1 MSHGIRPDFMVQEA
15 GRGLLHSI
23 ETLILLVSYPSDGIE
38 LSTSRK
44 RKPGKVKRETGRARR
59 SFFFLIPIVLAI
71 AVLGYIVTQPAA
83 SVGVGSIAPEF
94 QLPVVGPDGLTG
106 ETVKL
111 SSFRGRVVLLEFME
125 SWCEYCRAVAPA
137 VESIRWDYEPRGV
150 AFISVAG
157 TDRGAS
163 AESTAAFIKEYQT
176 QWTYGLDS
184 NKSVFPQYH
193 IEATPTFFILD
204 QNGVIVSKYQGVA
217 TTEVLTSALDA
228 ALAG

>member
-1 MSHGIRPDFMVQEA
+1 M
-15 GRGLLHSI
+15 
-23 ETLILLVSYPSDGIE
+23 
-38 LSTSRK
+38 
-44 RKPGKVKRETGRARR
+44 
-59 SFFFLIPIVLAI
+59 FLIPIVLAI

-83 SVGVGSIAPEF
+83 SVGVGDIAPEF

-106 ETVKL
+106 ETAKL

-125 SWCEYCRAVAPA
+125 SWCAYCRAVAPA

-157 TDRGAS
+157 TDRGAN

-176 QWTYGLDS
+176 QWTYVLDS
-184 NKSVFPQYH
+184 ASVFQKYK

-204 QNGVIVSKYQGVA
+204 RNGVIVSMYKGVA
-217 TTEVLTSALDA
+217 TTEVLTSSLDA

>member
-1 MSHGIRPDFMVQEA
+1 M
-15 GRGLLHSI
+15 
-23 ETLILLVSYPSDGIE
+23 YPSDGIE

-44 RKPGKVKRETGRARR
+44 YKPDKVKRETGRARARR
-59 SFFFLIPIVLAI
+59 SALFLIPIVLAI
-71 AVLGYIVTQPAA
+71 AVLGYIATQPAV
-83 SVGVGSIAPEF
+83 SVGVGDIAPEF

-106 ETVKL
+106 ETAKL

-125 SWCEYCRAVAPA
+125 SWCAFCRAVAPA

-157 TDRGAS
+157 TDRGAN

-176 QWTYGLDS
+176 QWTYVLDS
-184 NKSVFPQYH
+184 ASVFQKYK
-193 IEATPTFFILD
+193 IEATPTFFVLD
-204 QNGVIVSKYQGVA
+204 RNGVIVSMYKGVA

-228 ALAG
+228 ALEG